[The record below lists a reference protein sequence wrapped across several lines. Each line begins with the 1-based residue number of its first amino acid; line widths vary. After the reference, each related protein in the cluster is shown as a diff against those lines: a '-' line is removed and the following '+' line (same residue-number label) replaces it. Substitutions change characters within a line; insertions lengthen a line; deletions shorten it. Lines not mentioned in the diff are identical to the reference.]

1 MTLHTLLLA
10 AALAFAG
17 PGAPAAQAEAGPHW
31 VGTWAAAPQPPLTG
45 TLATYDNQSLRLI
58 VHTSAGGSQ
67 LRVRISNAFG
77 DAPLLIG
84 AAHVARR
91 VAEARIDPATDRALR
106 FGGQP
111 SVTVAPHATVW
122 SDPVELE
129 VPALADLAISLHLPR
144 RTAAATTHFFAQQTS
159 YAAAA
164 KGDLTGAA
172 EFPVGRKI
180 QSWPFV
186 TGIDVAASPKAV
198 AVVAFGDSLIDGD
211 GSTPD
216 ANRRWPDV
224 LAARLQ
230 AEGREAGVLNGGL
243 IGNRLLKDSPRS
255 PKNPGGPGFGR
266 SGLARFDQDALAQ
279 SGARVVIVRIGLNDI
294 GFPGAFASPRE
305 LPSAAALI
313 AGYRQLIARAHAKGL
328 RIVGT
333 TSPPFE
339 AADLAPGYY
348 TPQKETLRQAVN
360 EWIRHGG
367 AFDAVVDFDAVLRD
381 PAHPTR
387 LAPAFDSGDHLHPND
402 AGYAALVDA
411 MPASLFDAASAL

>member
-1 MTLHTLLLA
+1 MTLRKLLGIC
-10 AALAFAG
+10 ALALAG
-17 PGAPAAQAEAGPHW
+17 AGAQAADVGW
-31 VGTWAAAPQPPLTG
+31 IGTWAAAPQPPLTG

-58 VHTSAGGSQ
+58 VHTSIGGTQ
-67 LRVRISNAFG
+67 LRVRVSNAFG
-77 DAPLLIG
+77 DKPLLIG

-91 VAEARIDPATDRALR
+91 VAEARIDPATDRVLR

-111 SVTVAPHATVW
+111 SVTVPPHATVW
-122 SDPVELE
+122 SDPVALE
-129 VPALADLAISLHLPR
+129 VPALSDLAVSLHLPH
-144 RTAAATTHFFAQQTS
+144 RTAATTTHFFAQQTS

-164 KGDLTGAA
+164 KGDVTGAEA
-172 EFPVGRKI
+172 FPVGKKI

-186 TGIDVAASPKAV
+186 TGVDVTAAPDAF

-216 ANRRWPDV
+216 ANHRWPDV

-230 AEGREAGVLNGGL
+230 AEGRAVGVLNAGL

-266 SGLARFDQDALAQ
+266 SGLARFEQDALAQ
-279 SGARVVIVRIGLNDI
+279 SGARLVIMRIGLNDI

-305 LPSAAALI
+305 RPSAEAMI
-313 AGYRQLIARAHAKGL
+313 AGYRQLIAQAHAKGL

-339 AADLAPGYY
+339 DADLAPGYY
-348 TPQKETLRQAVN
+348 AAAKEPLRQAVN

-402 AGYAALVDA
+402 AGYAAIVEA
-411 MPASLFDAASAL
+411 MPASLFERL